1 MKTFFKLLL
10 FLAALAPA
18 TAFGYT
24 DAVAT
29 QFPGDVEVTD
39 LKLSGND
46 IVDSNETTRVSVGS
60 TIALTG
66 NVTISGTL
74 ATTGAQTQTGA
85 STMTGPVTFS
95 SNTFHVVP
103 STETIASAA
112 TITAD
117 ACGGIKRIQSTGAVT
132 TGTTNTFTAPS
143 AALAGCIMYLKN
155 VDDTDAITLDT
166 NALFKSAGAANVVL
180 AAGDTIIVG
189 TDGTF
194 WYQFSALLDN

>member
-1 MKTFFKLLL
+1 MKKFLKLIL
-10 FLAALAPA
+10 FLALAPMA
-18 TAFGYT
+18 AFAYD

-29 QFPGDVEVTD
+29 QFPGDIEVTD

-46 IVDSNETTRVSVGS
+46 IVDSAETTRITVGA
-60 TIALTG
+60 TNAIVGNLTVTG
-66 NVTISGTL
+66 NITP
-74 ATTGAQTQTGA
+74 ATGQLG
-85 STMTGPVTFS
+85 
-95 SNTFHVVP
+95 VVVA
-103 STETIASAA
+103 TETIASAA
-112 TITAD
+112 TITAN

-143 AALAGCIMYLKN
+143 ASLAGCIMYLKN

-166 NALFKSAGAANVVL
+166 NTLFKSAGAANVVL